1 MLSNFKFRYNA
12 SFTAEEKE
20 RNKQK
25 MEERLKLE
33 KDAEQNKQKMEE
45 RLKLEKQ
52 FREEAERIK
61 KQMIHN
67 QYQNK
72 LKERLKL
79 EKERNKQKMEERL
92 KLEKQFREEAEQIKK
107 QMIHNQYQNKLKE
120 ILTKDIILLKTTE
133 IVKFYGGIK
142 EAGEYVALENL
153 ISLKIEELDKFLRIK
168 GLRFPYNDLDIYLKN
183 PEFLC
188 KAMEF
193 KKQIEKLNDDLHEKR
208 ILRQKIRDEV
218 FYGII

>member
-33 KDAEQNKQKMEE
+33 K
-45 RLKLEKQ
+45 
-52 FREEAERIK
+52 EA
-61 KQMIHN
+61 
-67 QYQNK
+67 
-72 LKERLKL
+72 
-79 EKERNKQKMEERL
+79 ERNKQKMEERL
-92 KLEKQFREEAEQIKK
+92 KLEKQFREEAEQIREEAKRNEK
-107 QMIHNQYQNKLKE
+107 RMIHIQYQNKLKE
-120 ILTKDIILLKTTE
+120 ILTKDIVLSYPYNTREYFALK
-133 IVKFYGGIK
+133 
-142 EAGEYVALENL
+142 NL